1 MADYAQSQDA
11 LLGSL
16 DFQIFSILS
25 DTVDERHDWVMVFP
39 GDLNASLITAF
50 GVPG

>member
-16 DFQIFSILS
+16 DFQIFSDAVQ
-25 DTVDERHDWVMVFP
+25 DTVDECHRL
-39 GDLNASLITAF
+39 G
-50 GVPG
+50 